1 MPAIIAMLM
10 ALAAGTLPAG
20 AQGQPPACGARTEGQ
35 VACMAG
41 RLCECRFERGGS
53 VAGRPDRHNWDCGPL
68 RPDCAPPPGIIQAP
82 AQVPMIV
89 PVVPLR

>member
-1 MPAIIAMLM
+1 MFPIITMLMIMTGGMPAQ
-10 ALAAGTLPAG
+10 
-20 AQGQPPACGARTEGQ
+20 AQGQVPACGARTEGQ
-35 VACMAG
+35 VACMSG
-41 RLCECRFERGGS
+41 RLCECRFERGGT

-82 AQVPMIV
+82 AHMPTII